1 MVNQN
6 VAFKA
11 EARSAGHKS
20 DLTNLRTVGFI
31 PAVIY
36 SKGNAGEPVQLNE
49 HDFKMMLKHHSGEN
63 LMIELQIGEN
73 EARNVLIK
81 EIQHH
86 PMTARIVH
94 VDFHEISLS
103 RLIKVMVT
111 IDFDGTPAGVTNGG
125 GTLDVQTREI
135 EVECKA
141 SDLVESFVVDVSGLE
156 IGDHLTVADVKLPEG
171 FELLTEGN
179 ISIATVLKPRV
190 ASEEG
195 DSDDE
200 EASSSEP
207 EVITA
212 AKDEEETED

>member
-6 VAFKA
+6 VAFNA
-11 EARSAGHKS
+11 ETRTSEHKS
-20 DLTNLRTVGFI
+20 DLTNLRLEGFI

-36 SKGNAGEPVQLNE
+36 SKGAAGETVQLNA
-49 HDFKMMLKHHSGEN
+49 HDFNMMLKHHSGEN
-63 LMIELQIGEN
+63 LMIELQVGSGA
-73 EARNVLIK
+73 ARNVLIK

-94 VDFHEISLS
+94 VDFHEISLD
-103 RLIKVMVT
+103 RMIKVLVSLN
-111 IDFDGTPAGVTNGG
+111 FDGTPKGVLTGG

-141 SDLVESFVVDVSGLE
+141 SDLVESFGVDISGLE
-156 IGDHLTVADVKLPEG
+156 IGDHLTVGDVKLPEG

-190 ASEEG
+190 AS
-195 DSDDE
+195 DE
-200 EASSSEP
+200 DGEDTEAVAGEP

-212 AKDEEETED
+212 AADKDEEAEG

>member
-20 DLTNLRTVGFI
+20 DLTNLRTAGFI

-49 HDFKMMLKHHSGEN
+49 HDFQMMLKHHSGEN
-63 LMIELQIGEN
+63 LMIELQVGEN
-73 EARNVLIK
+73 DSRNVLIK

-111 IDFDGTPAGVTNGG
+111 LDFDGTPAGVTNGG
-125 GTLDVQTREI
+125 GTLDIQTREI

-141 SDLVESFVVDVSGLE
+141 SDLVESFIVDVSSLG

-190 ASEEG
+190 AAAEG
-195 DSDDE
+195 DSEGE
-200 EASSSEP
+200 EASGEP
-207 EVITA
+207 EVISA
-212 AKDEEETED
+212 AKDDEASEG

>member
-1 MVNQN
+1 MVNQK
-6 VAFKA
+6 VAFQA
-11 EARSAGHKS
+11 EPRTADHKS
-20 DLTNLRTVGFI
+20 DLTRLREDGFI

-36 SKGNAGEPVQLNE
+36 SKGAAGETVQLNE
-49 HDFKMMLKHHSGEN
+49 HDFNMMLKHHAGEN
-63 LMIELQIGEN
+63 LMLDLKVGS
-73 EARNVLIK
+73 AASRNVLIK

-94 VDFHEISLS
+94 VDFHEISLD

-111 IDFDGTPAGVTNGG
+111 LDFEGIPKGVKSGG

-141 SDLVESFVVDVSGLE
+141 SDLVESFVVDVSDLA

-171 FELLTEGN
+171 FELLSEGN

-190 ASEEG
+190 STDAEEEG
-195 DSDDE
+195 
-200 EASSSEP
+200 AAISEP
-207 EVITA
+207 EVIG
-212 AKDEEETED
+212 AKDDEEGSED

>member
-11 EARSAGHKS
+11 ESRTAGHKS
-20 DLTNLRTVGFI
+20 DLTALRSEGFI

-36 SKGNAGEPVQLNE
+36 SKGAAGEPVQLNA
-49 HDFKMMLKHHSGEN
+49 HDFNMMLKHHSGEN
-63 LMIELQIGEN
+63 LMIELEVGGSA
-73 EARNVLIK
+73 ARNVLIK

-94 VDFHEISLS
+94 VDFHEISLD
-103 RLIKVMVT
+103 RMIKVMVT
-111 IDFDGTPAGVTNGG
+111 LDFDGTPKGVTTGG

-141 SDLVESFVVDVSGLE
+141 SDLVESFVVDVSELE
-156 IGDHLTVADVKLPEG
+156 IGDHLTVADVKIPEG
-171 FELLTEGN
+171 FELLTEGE
-179 ISIATVLKPRV
+179 ISIATVLKPRI
-190 ASEEG
+190 AA
-195 DSDDE
+195 DE
-200 EASSSEP
+200 EESEDEAASAEP

-212 AKDEEETED
+212 ASDEEDEEGA